1 MCAHMNRHA
10 LRPGQPA
17 DGAVGTRSHLQQ
29 LAGVINDV
37 ALNFGDHHFWEL
49 LFILYWSIMGAL
61 EGERAR
67 DRPLSAI
74 LKGGE
79 TPPPS
84 RLANGTFHS
93 N

>member
-49 LFILYWSIMGAL
+49 LFILY
-61 EGERAR
+61 
-67 DRPLSAI
+67 
-74 LKGGE
+74 
-79 TPPPS
+79 
-84 RLANGTFHS
+84 
-93 N
+93 